1 MPTHFQFV
9 FFKSFKGGDCIK
21 KCDFKTL
28 FSVELSDCQLLLVSN
43 MMSFIYLENCDMYA
57 SP

>member
-21 KCDFKTL
+21 KCDFKTV
-28 FSVELSDCQLLLVSN
+28 FSGT
-43 MMSFIYLENCDMYA
+43 
-57 SP
+57 